1 MAETGMSNI
10 QQRVAVGVA
19 GVPLVIWISWMGGAY
34 FFALMLL
41 CSLLAINEFY
51 RLLSVRVTP
60 PSRSLFLFFSF
71 CLQLNFFFVV
81 VEPWILLLAILMTF
95 LVLEMF
101 RTEGSRIVNIG
112 SSMTAIFYVNITFGS
127 LMVIREREP
136 SGFAYVL
143 LLFVCIWSADILAY
157 FGGRLFGGKLFKK
170 KFFERLSPHKTWE
183 GYISGCLGSVL
194 GSAVVALLDPGLPT
208 VFTLVAGLSIGLFSP
223 LGDLV
228 ESMFKRDA
236 GVKDSSSLIPGHGGV
251 LDRFDTIMFMSPLL
265 YLYIYFA
272 EIWTGL

>member
-19 GVPLVIWISWMGGAY
+19 GIPLVIWISWMGGAY

-51 RLLSVRVTP
+51 RLLSVRAAP
-60 PSRSLFLFFSF
+60 PARSLFLFFSF

-81 VEPWILLLAILMTF
+81 VEPWILLLVILMTF

-136 SGFAYVL
+136 SGFAYVF

-183 GYISGCLGSVL
+183 GYISGCFGSVL
-194 GSAVVALLDPGLPT
+194 GSAAVAFLDLGLPT

-228 ESMFKRDA
+228 ESMFKRDT